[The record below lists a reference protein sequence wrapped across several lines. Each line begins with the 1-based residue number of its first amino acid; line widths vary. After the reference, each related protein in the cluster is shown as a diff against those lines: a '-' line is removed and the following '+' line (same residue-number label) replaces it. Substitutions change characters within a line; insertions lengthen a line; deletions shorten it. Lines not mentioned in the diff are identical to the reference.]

1 MINEIKE
8 KIKQCVENKYQVK
21 VVVEEPKDLKMGDLA
36 VPVFPIV
43 KVLRKPLN
51 EVALEVAKTIK
62 ENISEVKDTKVIGGF
77 VNLVLSKEEMAYDII
92 KSILTEGSNYASKPS
107 NDEVVC
113 LDYSS
118 PNIAKSFSI
127 GHLRSTI
134 IGNSLKLIYQKLGY
148 KTVSI
153 NYLGDWGTQ
162 FGKMIVAYLKWG
174 DKEKIKQDPIN
185 EMTNLYVKFHEE
197 AKKDESLNEE
207 ARQAFR
213 KCELGDKEYLELWRY
228 IREESLKESA
238 QIYDLLGVTFDS
250 YNGEAFYNDKMDGV
264 VEELEAKHL
273 VTLDDNA
280 LIVRFADGMPPALIK
295 RSDGGSLY
303 MTRDL
308 AALLYRKK
316 EYNFKEILYVVG
328 NEQKLHFEQI
338 KAIIKMLGYD
348 FSDEIKHVGFGL
360 YLTNG
365 KKMSTRS
372 GGVVKLYDVL
382 MKAISLAK
390 AEVLEKNK
398 DLTNKDEVA
407 KKIGLASVIYNDLKN
422 HRELDIEFDLD
433 SCVKFE
439 GNTGPYILYSGVRI
453 ASILKDKEIDLNNID
468 LDLFNKD
475 IYYDVVRQLANF
487 SVMLNKAKEEYA
499 PSYIAKYLYT
509 LATTFNRFYALEKI
523 NCEDELIRN
532 TNFAL
537 IKAIRIV
544 LNEGLRL
551 LGIAY
556 VDEM

>member
-1 MINEIKE
+1 
-8 KIKQCVENKYQVK
+8 
-21 VVVEEPKDLKMGDLA
+21 
-36 VPVFPIV
+36 
-43 KVLRKPLN
+43 
-51 EVALEVAKTIK
+51 
-62 ENISEVKDTKVIGGF
+62 
-77 VNLVLSKEEMAYDII
+77 
-92 KSILTEGSNYASKPS
+92 
-107 NDEVVC
+107 
-113 LDYSS
+113 
-118 PNIAKSFSI
+118 
-127 GHLRSTI
+127 
-134 IGNSLKLIYQKLGY
+134 
-148 KTVSI
+148 
-153 NYLGDWGTQ
+153 
-162 FGKMIVAYLKWG
+162 
-174 DKEKIKQDPIN
+174 
-185 EMTNLYVKFHEE
+185 
-197 AKKDESLNEE
+197 
-207 ARQAFR
+207 
-213 KCELGDKEYLELWRY
+213 
-228 IREESLKESA
+228 
-238 QIYDLLGVTFDS
+238 
-250 YNGEAFYNDKMDGV
+250 
-264 VEELEAKHL
+264 
-273 VTLDDNA
+273 
-280 LIVRFADGMPPALIK
+280 
-295 RSDGGSLY
+295 
-303 MTRDL
+303 
-308 AALLYRKK
+308 
-316 EYNFKEILYVVG
+316 
-328 NEQKLHFEQI
+328 
-338 KAIIKMLGYD
+338 MLGYD

>member
-1 MINEIKE
+1 MINLIKE
-8 KIKQCVENKYQVK
+8 KIRDAVEAKYNVK
-21 VVVEEPKDLKMGDLA
+21 VNVEEPKDLKMGDLA

-43 KVLRKPLN
+43 KLLRKPLP
-51 EVALEVAKTIK
+51 EVAKNVADLIK
-62 ENISEVKDTKVIGGF
+62 TSVSEVKEVRVIGGF
-77 VNLVLSKEEMAYDII
+77 VNLVLSKEEMSKDII
-92 KSILTEGSNYASKPS
+92 LDILSKGPNYASEK
-107 NDEVVC
+107 DKGETIC

-174 DKEKIKQDPIN
+174 DKEKIKKDPIN
-185 EMTNLYVKFHEE
+185 EMTNLYVRFHEE

-207 ARQAFR
+207 ARIAFR
-213 KCELGDKEYLELWRY
+213 QCELGDPKYLELWSY

-264 VEELEAKHL
+264 VQELEDKKL
-273 VTLDDNA
+273 VELDDKA
-280 LIVRFADGMPPALIK
+280 LIVRFKDMPPALIK

-308 AALLYRKK
+308 AALFYRKK
-316 EYNFKEILYVVG
+316 EYNFNKILYVVG
-328 NEQKLHFEQI
+328 NEQKLHFDQI
-338 KAIIKMLGYD
+338 KEIVKMMGYD
-348 FSDEIKHVGFGL
+348 FADDIYHVGFGL
-360 YLTNG
+360 YLYHG

-398 DLTNKDEVA
+398 DLKDKDEVA

-453 ASILKDKEIDLNNID
+453 ASILKDKEIDLTNLD
-468 LDLFNKD
+468 LSLFNKD
-475 IYYDVVRQLANF
+475 IYYEIIRLLANF
-487 SVMLNKAKEEYA
+487 SVIINKAKDEFA
-499 PSYIAKYLYT
+499 PSHIAKYLYT
-509 LATTFNRFYALEKI
+509 LATTFNKFYAQEKI
-523 NCEDELIRN
+523 NCEDDKIRN
-532 TNFAL
+532 TNLAL
-537 IKAIRIV
+537 IKAIRIII
-544 LNEGLRL
+544 NEGLRL

>member
-62 ENISEVKDTKVIGGF
+62 ENVSEVKDTKVIGGF

-92 KSILTEGSNYASKPS
+92 KSILTEGGSYASKPS

>member
-62 ENISEVKDTKVIGGF
+62 ENVSEVKDTKVIGGF

-92 KSILTEGSNYASKPS
+92 KSILTEGSSYASKPS

>member
-62 ENISEVKDTKVIGGF
+62 ENVSELKDTKVIGGF

-92 KSILTEGSNYASKPS
+92 KSILTEGSSYASKPS

>member
-62 ENISEVKDTKVIGGF
+62 ENVSEVKDTKVIGGF

-92 KSILTEGSNYASKPS
+92 KSILTEGSGYASKPS